1 MISSLIILF
10 IVLGLPIVAGLR
22 GWYRARAIVN
32 LRSRPIYHSVN
43 HIIWVALPM
52 LVIASLWLVSE
63 SLVIKPAVL
72 SDLASNSRT
81 IIANEDFRYFE
92 IVQIAD
98 GLLDSQSLDEATS
111 TATAVK
117 KYQTVSA
124 NTDTVISLLLII
136 AGMLGFRKVNKQ
148 FSPTLP
154 AREHVE
160 RIVRFLLAA
169 SSGVAV
175 LTTAGIVMA
184 MLVESLRFFQ
194 HVPMLDFLFG
204 THWSPQMA
212 IREDQVG
219 SSGAFGAIPLFAG
232 TLLIA
237 TIAMLVAV
245 PVGLYSAIYLAEYA
259 RPKLRSV
266 IKPALEILAG
276 IPTVVYGFFA
286 ALTIAPMIVKYGA
299 VLGLSASSES
309 ALAAGLVM
317 GVMIIP
323 FVSSLSE
330 DVISAVPQSLRDGSL
345 AMGATKAET
354 IRKVILPS
362 ALPGIASAVL
372 LAFSRAIGETMIVV
386 MAAGLAA
393 NLTANPLESVTTI
406 TAQIVTILVGD
417 QSFDSPKTLSAFA
430 LGLTLFSFTLMLNFV
445 AMRVVRKYRNQYE

>member
-1 MISSLIILF
+1 MISSLMILL
-10 IVLGLPIVAGLR
+10 IALGLPTMAGLH
-22 GWYRARAIVN
+22 GWFRTRSVVN
-32 LRSRPIYHSVN
+32 LRSRPIYHSAN
-43 HIIWVALPM
+43 HMLWVALPM
-52 LVIASLWLVSE
+52 LAIASLWLVSE

-72 SDLASNSRT
+72 SELASSGQV
-81 IIANEDFRYFE
+81 IIAEEDFRYLE
-92 IVQIAD
+92 ITQIAE
-98 GLLDSQSLDEATS
+98 GLLGSQSLDNATL
-111 TATAVK
+111 TAVN
-117 KYQTVSA
+117 KYQTVSDD
-124 NTDTVISLLLII
+124 TDTIISLLLII
-136 AGMLGFRKVNKQ
+136 AGILGFRKVDKQ
-148 FSPTLP
+148 FSPSFP

-160 RIVRFLLAA
+160 RIVRVLLAA

-184 MLVESLRFFQ
+184 MLVETLRFFQ
-194 HVPMLDFLFG
+194 HVPMLDFLLG

-219 SSGAFGAIPLFAG
+219 SSGAFGAIPLFTG

-237 TIAMLVAV
+237 TIAMMIAV

-259 RPKLRSV
+259 SPRLRSIV
-266 IKPALEILAG
+266 KPALEILAG

-286 ALTIAPMIVKYGA
+286 ALTIAPMIVEYGA
-299 VLGLSASSES
+299 VIGLSASSES

-323 FVSSLSE
+323 FISSLSE

-362 ALPGIASAVL
+362 ALPGISSAML

-430 LGLTLFSFTLMLNFV
+430 LGLTLFCFTLILNFA
-445 AMRVVRKYRNQYE
+445 AMRIVRKYRNQYE

>member
-1 MISSLIILF
+1 MSSLLTF
-10 IVLGLPIVAGLR
+10 VVALSLIFMSGFR
-22 GWYRARAIVN
+22 GWHRAKSKSN
-32 LRSRPIYHSVN
+32 LRSRPVYHGLN
-43 HIIWVALPM
+43 HGLWVALPM
-52 LVIASLWLVSE
+52 LAVSSLWLISD
-63 SLVIKPAVL
+63 SLIIKPSVL
-72 SDLASNSRT
+72 SELTQNSQ
-81 IIANEDFRYFE
+81 ILLQDPDFRYLE
-92 IVQIAD
+92 ITQIAN
-98 GLLDSQSLDEATS
+98 GLLS
-111 TATAVK
+111 THTDDVNTLQAVESYLQIK
-117 KYQTVSA
+117 E
-124 NTDTVISLLLII
+124 NTDTFILTMLLVTGL
-136 AGMLGFRKVNKQ
+136 LGFRGVTRRFKE
-148 FSPTLP
+148 STP
-154 AREHVE
+154 AREQVE
-160 RIVRFLLAA
+160 RIVKIVLAA
-169 SSGVAV
+169 SSAVAV

-184 MLVESLRFFQ
+184 LLFETLRFFQ
-194 HVPMLDFLFG
+194 QVPFTDFLFG

-212 IREDQVG
+212 IRADQAG
-219 SSGAFGAIPLFAG
+219 SSGAFGALPLFAG

-259 RPKLRSV
+259 QPKLRAFA
-266 IKPALEILAG
+266 KPALEILAG

-286 ALTIAPMIVKYGA
+286 ALTVAPMIVDICRA
-299 VLGLSASSES
+299 VGLSASSES

-317 GVMIIP
+317 GIMIIP

-362 ALPGIASAVL
+362 ALPGIVSALL

-393 NLTANPLESVTTI
+393 NMTANPLESVTTI

-430 LGLTLFSFTLMLNFV
+430 LGLTLFCFTLMLNIL
-445 AMRVVRKYRNQYE
+445 ALRVVRKYREQYA

>member
-1 MISSLIILF
+1 MSSSLTFLIA
-10 IVLGLPIVAGLR
+10 VGLASLAGLR
-22 GWYRARAIVN
+22 GWYRAQGVVN
-32 LRSRPIYHSVN
+32 LRSRPIYHGVN
-43 HIIWVALPM
+43 HGLWVALPM
-52 LVIASLWLVSE
+52 LAVSCLWLLSD
-63 SLVIKPAVL
+63 SLIIKPGVL
-72 SDLASNSRT
+72 SELSQGGQAFLADP
-81 IIANEDFRYFE
+81 DFRYLE
-92 IVQIAD
+92 ITQIAD
-98 GLLDSQSLDEATS
+98 GLFSNQSLDAATIQ
-111 TATAVK
+111 AVQR
-117 KYQTVSA
+117 YRTTSA
-124 NTDTVISLLLII
+124 NTDTVILLLLIT
-136 AGMLGFRKVNKQ
+136 AGLSGFRAASTHFKP
-148 FSPTLP
+148 SLP
-154 AREHVE
+154 AREQVE
-160 RIVRFLLAA
+160 RVVKILLAA

-184 MLVESLRFFQ
+184 LLVETLRFFHQ
-194 HVPMLDFLFG
+194 VPFLDFLLG

-212 IREDQVG
+212 IRADQVG
-219 SSGAFGAIPLFAG
+219 SSGAFGALPLFAG

-237 TIAMLVAV
+237 LIAMLVAV

-259 RPKLRSV
+259 QPKLRA
-266 IKPALEILAG
+266 IAKPALEILAG

-286 ALTIAPMIVKYGA
+286 ALTIAPMIVDLSA
-299 VLGLSASSES
+299 LIGLSASSES

-354 IRKVILPS
+354 IRKVVLPS
-362 ALPGIASAVL
+362 ALPGIVSALL

-393 NLTANPLESVTTI
+393 NMTANPLESVTTI

-430 LGLTLFSFTLMLNFV
+430 LGLTLFCFTLMLNII
-445 AMRVVRKYRNQYE
+445 ALRVVRKYREHYE